1 MEPTTEFKINQ
12 ELAQALLN
20 YLQTRPYAEV
30 HGLIAA
36 LLRLEPL
43 GPLQA
48 EKEG

>member
-1 MEPTTEFKINQ
+1 MEPITEFKISQ

-20 YLQTRPYAEV
+20 YLQTKPYAEV
-30 HGLIAA
+30 HALIGG

-43 GPLQA
+43 GPLQT